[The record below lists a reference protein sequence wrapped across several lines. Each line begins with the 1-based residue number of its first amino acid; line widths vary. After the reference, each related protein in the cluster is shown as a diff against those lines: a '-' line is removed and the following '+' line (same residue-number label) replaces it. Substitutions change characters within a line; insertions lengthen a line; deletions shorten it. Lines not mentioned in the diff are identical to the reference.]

1 MNHLVKEAL
10 VHVDR
15 DELEEV
21 LVEQRENLDNGQ
33 VGNHIKA
40 HIKDVKLKCW
50 NNLIPHVLL
59 HLCLNSSMASHFQE
73 ASLPLVEVIE

>member
-33 VGNHIKA
+33 VGNHTKV
-40 HIKDVKLKCW
+40 HIKM
-50 NNLIPHVLL
+50 
-59 HLCLNSSMASHFQE
+59 LN
-73 ASLPLVEVIE
+73 